1 MGLLEYGTPLP
12 WPLSLAH
19 VAYVR
24 EAGVRQFLATYAR
37 VREARSPL
45 LWGDEIEYHLVA
57 LRASAAAPGGRTAR
71 LALIAP
77 EVLASL
83 EAEDK
88 RVSL

>member
-37 VREARSPL
+37 VRGARSPL
-45 LWGDEIEYHLVA
+45 LWGDEIEYHLVH
-57 LRASAAAPGGRTAR
+57 LRAAGAPGGRTAR
-71 LALIAP
+71 LALVAP
-77 EVLASL
+77 EVLAAL

-88 RVSL
+88 RVNL

>member
-24 EAGVRQFLATYAR
+24 EAGVRQFLATWER

-45 LWGDEIEYHLVA
+45 LWGDEIEYHLVL
-57 LRASAAAPGGRTAR
+57 LRAAGAPGGRSAR
-71 LALIAP
+71 LALVAP
-77 EVLASL
+77 EVLAAL
-83 EAEDK
+83 EAEDR

>member
-24 EAGVRQFLATYAR
+24 EHGVRQFLATYAR

-45 LWGDEIEYHLVA
+45 LWGDEIEYHLVRLEPGA
-57 LRASAAAPGGRTAR
+57 RSAQ
-71 LALIAP
+71 LALVAP
-77 EVLASL
+77 EVLAAL
-83 EAEDK
+83 AAEDA
-88 RVSL
+88 RVHL

>member
-1 MGLLEYGTPLP
+1 M
-12 WPLSLAH
+12 
-19 VAYVR
+19 
-24 EAGVRQFLATYAR
+24 
-37 VREARSPL
+37 REARSPL

-77 EVLASL
+77 EVLAAL